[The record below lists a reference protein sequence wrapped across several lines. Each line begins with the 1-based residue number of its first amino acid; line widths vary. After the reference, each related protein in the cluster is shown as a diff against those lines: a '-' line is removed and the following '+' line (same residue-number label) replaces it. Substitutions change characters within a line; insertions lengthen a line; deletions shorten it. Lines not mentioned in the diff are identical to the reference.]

1 MNSSIRLKKKH
12 PTHPFFA
19 STKMEVLEL
28 MKDLHQRSL
37 KANLVTY
44 TAAMAACGRGLHWYP
59 GGRISPTF
67 GRISSE
73 GGQRVK
79 NVGG

>member
-1 MNSSIRLKKKH
+1 
-12 PTHPFFA
+12 
-19 STKMEVLEL
+19 

-59 GGRISPTF
+59 GGWEDVSR
-67 GRISSE
+67 
-73 GGQRVK
+73 
-79 NVGG
+79 VGGPVKDVGE